1 MNLITE
7 KLWRSFQSY
16 ADEHF
21 LIEIRNSFDERFW
34 EMYLVCTLLEK
45 GFCLSCPKPGPDILI
60 ETGDKKIWI
69 EAITP
74 GPGAE
79 ASPDKVPDL
88 VYGASVAQAVPDEK
102 IILRLRSA
110 VEEKYNNKFN
120 QYRQQNS
127 VGENDVFIIAING
140 CQIPHSIADRHP
152 PRIVRSVF
160 PIGNEQVVIDK
171 NSMEIIETGFEYR
184 DKVQK
189 NSGAGISTNIF
200 LEAGCDKLS
209 GIIYSRVDAGNPT
222 FRMGQDFIFIHNPLA
237 VNPLPKG
244 FLKFGEEYIAVDKGD
259 EYSLQIKNW
268 E

>member
-1 MNLITE
+1 
-7 KLWRSFQSY
+7 
-16 ADEHF
+16 
-21 LIEIRNSFDERFW
+21 
-34 EMYLVCTLLEK
+34 
-45 GFCLSCPKPGPDILI
+45 
-60 ETGDKKIWI
+60 
-69 EAITP
+69 
-74 GPGAE
+74 
-79 ASPDKVPDL
+79 
-88 VYGASVAQAVPDEK
+88 
-102 IILRLRSA
+102 
-110 VEEKYNNKFN
+110 
-120 QYRQQNS
+120 
-127 VGENDVFIIAING
+127 
-140 CQIPHSIADRHP
+140 
-152 PRIVRSVF
+152 
-160 PIGNEQVVIDK
+160 
-171 NSMEIIETGFEYR
+171 MEIIETGFEYR